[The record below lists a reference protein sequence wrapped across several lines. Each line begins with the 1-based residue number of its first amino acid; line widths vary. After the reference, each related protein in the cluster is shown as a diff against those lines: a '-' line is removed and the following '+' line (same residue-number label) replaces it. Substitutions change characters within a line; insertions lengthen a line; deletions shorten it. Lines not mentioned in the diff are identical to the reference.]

1 MSFKRMQR
9 MLVRLL
15 SVLVLVAILFC
26 LGLYAYR
33 TFFGYNYD
41 NTLSGKDLAAG
52 VKADEGITNIALF
65 GLDTREGDTSSHS
78 DCMMIVSVDN
88 TRGKIKLIS
97 LMRDSLVNIDG
108 YGEAKLNAAYFNG
121 GPELAIKTINQTF
134 NTDITEY
141 VTVDFEQLVDII
153 NQLGGIEIDVQ
164 TAEVAELNRV
174 IRDYGIEQN
183 KTFAS
188 VEGAGKKKL
197 DGVQALCYGRIRKG
211 GTGDDWSRVERQGIV
226 ISALFSSVQ
235 NRSAA
240 ELLGLMQTL
249 LPYVTTSLSP
259 TELAPLV
266 VGALKNG
273 VPTLEHTRVPLDG
286 QWNYYGSSSEYILYD
301 TDAAA
306 ETIHAYVY
314 DDVFPGASK
323 PSATSEG
330 TDGASEPLGGVDF
343 TEEPTDGP
351 PSSTSQEQTAD
362 PASLAESGGSYDPAT
377 GDYQDSDG
385 DYYRLDGSGNKVYYD
400 QDAYRAKLNQ

>member
-134 NTDITEY
+134 DTDITEY

-153 NQLGGIEIDVQ
+153 NQLGGVEIDVQ
-164 TAEVAELNRV
+164 AAEVAELNRV

-188 VEGAGKKKL
+188 VEGAGKQKL

-226 ISALFSSVQ
+226 MSALFSSVQ